1 MDKENITPTPALP
14 PLNEEEIPFEERFK
28 QTVEKIRPY
37 VLRLWEAKKKFI
49 IFNAIVLALT
59 LVYLLFLTKPYF
71 TSTITILPD
80 YGTNTSTLSQLS
92 GLASLAG
99 VSVGQSSPTGIY
111 QKLVTSQSVL
121 APVVYAKYKTD
132 KYPDSVNLIQYFKIK
147 PDKHLSPSLQNR
159 KMFLKMMDN
168 LTKARI
174 KTDVDRMTQILTINA
189 IMPESKLSADVVNNL
204 ARSLD
209 NYIQT
214 QMRTNA
220 SEQRRYIGKRLVEV
234 KDSLTFAENVLK
246 DFNEQNRVINQSPS
260 LILQQSRM
268 MRRTDILNAIYLQ
281 LEQQYELAK
290 IQEIKDTP
298 VINIEEWAKNPILKS
313 GPKRLIGFIIVM
325 FFSVLMSAGYFS
337 TNDHLKKYWGYI
349 RNK

>member
-1 MDKENITPTPALP
+1 MDKENLTPNTGPQ

-49 IFNAIVLALT
+49 IFNVIVLALT

-80 YGTNTSTLSQLS
+80 YGTNTSMMNQLS

-99 VSVGQSSPTGIY
+99 VSVGHGTPTEIY

-121 APVVYAKYKTD
+121 VPVVYAKYKTD

-147 PDKHLSPSLQNR
+147 PDKNLSPSLQNR
-159 KMFLKMMDN
+159 EMFLTIDKI
-168 LTKARI
+168 TVSRI
-174 KTDVDRMTQILTINA
+174 KTDVDRMTQILTISA
-189 IMPESKLSADVVNNL
+189 VMPEPKLSADVVNNM
-204 ARSLD
+204 AKSLD

-246 DFNEQNRVINQSPS
+246 DFNEQNRVINQSPA
-260 LILQQSRM
+260 LMLQQSRL
-268 MRRTDILNAIYLQ
+268 MRRTEILNAIYLQ

-313 GPKRLIGFIIVM
+313 GPKRLTGLIIIM
-325 FFSVLMSAGYFS
+325 FLSVLISTGYLS
-337 TNDHLKKYWGYI
+337 MDEHLKKYWGYI